1 MKVWSTCVPDRPRG
15 PTLSDDFARFRL
27 GLFRPTDPPGG
38 RTFGLFGSEHPE
50 RPTLFWPQDGVGS
63 SYCHIENWAFSSDF
77 DRPTD
82 RLTDRPTLSGAKEG
96 RSKEGRK
103 FRPTDSPVL
112 GPTLG
117 RIPYF
122 QLSTPCTY
130 YTHSSLSN
138 CRFEASPFFRHRQSS
153 RRTVAV
159 PLPAAANNLATH
171 CMRCVERRCHQ
182 FARAVA
188 WYVQGA

>member
-1 MKVWSTCVPDRPRG
+1 MGRRYKEQRTLRTRTQSRTRRQTKLDGCSNLLTKPSDRGAPQDNNIDVQRPPVWPS
-15 PTLSDDFARFRL
+15 
-27 GLFRPTDPPGG
+27 TDPPS
-38 RTFGLFGSEHPE
+38 REQK
-50 RPTLFWPQDGVGS
+50 RVGQKRVGNS
-63 SYCHIENWAFSSDF
+63 
-77 DRPTD
+77 DRPTHLSSARPWD
-82 RLTDRPTLSGAKEG
+82 AYHTFNLAPPVRTTLTQA
-96 RSKEGRK
+96 
-103 FRPTDSPVL
+103 V
-112 GPTLG
+112 
-117 RIPYF
+117 
-122 QLSTPCTY
+122 
-130 YTHSSLSN
+130 SN